1 MSSVATMSGS
11 AGSALGFFDR
21 TAKQVITGQLR
32 DLKEGQLQ
40 VIDASGTT
48 TYGEPA
54 DLLVTMRV
62 REPRFF
68 RHAVLGGTLSVAES
82 YLNGDW
88 DCDDLTALFRLFVR
102 NMNAADQIDRGVSRV
117 AQWSHRLYHWW
128 HANSKQGSR
137 KNIEAHYDLGNDF
150 FRLWLDD
157 TMAYSSGVFGHA
169 DASLQEASIEKF
181 DRVCRKLELTPQ
193 DHLLEIGTGW
203 GGMALHAAGQ
213 YGCQVT
219 TTTISQRQ
227 LEYARE
233 RVENAGLQHLI
244 ALRQDDYRD
253 LTGQYDHLVSIE
265 MIEAVGHRYLDDYFR
280 QCGRLLKPTGS
291 FVLQAIVMPERVHGT
306 YLKCVDFIQRYVF
319 PGGCLPSV
327 ASILGAVGRTT
338 DFRLAHVEDMAPH
351 YSCTLKLWRETFEQ
365 RLDVVRAQGYSERF
379 IRLWCYY
386 LAYCEAVF
394 AERHVGVVQ
403 IRLDKPKCRRDPL
416 DFESRVQAGTAAR
429 LVPAG
434 EQF

>member
-1 MSSVATMSGS
+1 MSTVVSMSEGAS
-11 AGSALGFFDR
+11 NTLGFFDR
-21 TAKQVITGQLR
+21 TAKQMITGQLGELR
-32 DLKEGQLQ
+32 EGQLQ
-40 VIDASGTT
+40 IIDRVGTT
-48 TYGEPA
+48 VYGQPS
-54 DLLVTMRV
+54 DLFVTMHV

-137 KNIEAHYDLGNDF
+137 RNIEAHYDLGNDF

-157 TMAYSSGVFGHA
+157 TMAYSSGVFQHG
-169 DASLQEASIEKF
+169 DASLQEASVEKF
-181 DRVCRKLELTPQ
+181 DRVCRKLELTPE

-203 GGMALHAAGQ
+203 GGMAMHAAGQ
-213 YGCQVT
+213 YGSRVT
-219 TTTISQRQ
+219 TTTISKRQ

-233 RVENAGLQHLI
+233 RVELAGLQHLVT
-244 ALRQDDYRD
+244 LQHDDYRD
-253 LTGQYDHLVSIE
+253 LRGEFDHLVSIE

-280 QCGRLLKPTGS
+280 QCGRLVRSTGS
-291 FVLQAIVMPERVHGT
+291 FVLQAIVMPERVHAN

-327 ASILGAVGRTT
+327 GSILASVGRTT

-351 YSCTLKLWRETFEQ
+351 YSRTLKLWRETFEQ
-365 RLDVVRAQGYSERF
+365 RLEVVREQGYSERF
-379 IRLWCYY
+379 IRLWRYY

-416 DFESRVQAGTAAR
+416 DFESRVSAGTAAR
-429 LVPAG
+429 LVPLG